1 MAGWSPHSDVCDVT
15 TLNGP
20 GAPAPKPPSDL
31 PSINPTDWTCSV
43 LQRPNPARQSKCG
56 VCGTK
61 KGYDGPSSRN
71 NLHPCEAMMKVS
83 VQKPHAASR
92 ARSKKGATSDDDD
105 DWGLGDGEETWA
117 FTDKDVPA
125 RKVPNNTVFD
135 YGDRP
140 PRQPLPNKPKPTY
153 WLNTAATCLHN
164 VRQEPVKG
172 SAIVGHLVQDTEIE
186 VIAEAGNW
194 IKCRYHRAYKPA
206 AGQPA
211 PPKPANRRAGACAGV
226 MKGPNMWSTTATRTR
241 SSPTRRTRRRSS
253 TSCGMTTTAVL
264 LQFVHRCQHVGT
276 ARVDG

>member
-1 MAGWSPHSDVCDVT
+1 M
-15 TLNGP
+15 
-20 GAPAPKPPSDL
+20 DL
-31 PSINPTDWTCSV
+31 LP
-43 LQRPNPARQSKCG
+43 
-56 VCGTK
+56 
-61 KGYDGPSSRN
+61 RN
-71 NLHPCEAMMKVS
+71 NRHHCEGMMKVS
-83 VQKPHAASR
+83 VQKPRASR

-125 RKVPNNTVFD
+125 RKVPNNPVFD

-206 AGQPA
+206 A
-211 PPKPANRRAGACAGV
+211 
-226 MKGPNMWSTTATRTR
+226 
-241 SSPTRRTRRRSS
+241 
-253 TSCGMTTTAVL
+253 
-264 LQFVHRCQHVGT
+264 
-276 ARVDG
+276 